1 MVKHIPFG
9 MALGASSSFPG
20 AAAAQSSTASPG
32 RDRYDGKMPQKH
44 EMDVPG
50 PDHGL
55 AVPVS
60 YSGLTKPAAQLG
72 RAGRATEK
80 YKDVRLAAADG
91 YQAIRPDAP
100 GMGIHCIGSKG
111 AAGCDVEQPPILL
124 HQKDPSVAGG
134 YQLVGARWLLSA
146 VEGPD
151 GQPQDAPFP
160 GPLAPGHHHAN
171 NRVLADRSVGSH
183 LNDNQCSAPGGH
195 FPAKSQAMVDARIWK
210 DTPTGVFA
218 PTNPSVQSRRR

>member
-1 MVKHIPFG
+1 MKHSPFG
-9 MALGASSSFPG
+9 MALSASSSFPG
-20 AAAAQSSTASPG
+20 AAAALLEKA
-32 RDRYDGKMPQKH
+32 RR
-44 EMDVPG
+44 
-50 PDHGL
+50 
-55 AVPVS
+55 
-60 YSGLTKPAAQLG
+60 AA
-72 RAGRATEK
+72 EK
-80 YKDVRLAAADG
+80 YKDVRRAAADG
-91 YQAIRPDAP
+91 GQAIGPDAP
-100 GMGIHCIGSKG
+100 GMVHYIGSKG
-111 AAGCDVEQPPILL
+111 GAGFDVGQLPILL
-124 HQKDPSVAGG
+124 HEKDPSVAGG